1 MNLTQLIQFDLI
13 QFGFTAKDKKDALNK
28 LTDML
33 VEEGIIGNKDEF
45 YKALLGREE
54 LSTTGVGDGIAIPH
68 AKASCF
74 EKAMII
80 YAKSDEGVE
89 WESFDSQ
96 PAKHIFM
103 ICAPANG
110 ADEHLKALA
119 TLSTALMN
127 PEVKGKLDNAT
138 TKEEV
143 KTIFEDFV
151 KSNEKVKEEPKE
163 ESGSEDKKYIIAV
176 TACPTGIAHTFM
188 AAEKIKE
195 AAKEMGLDVKVET
208 NGQIGVENKLTKD
221 DIERAVGIIV
231 AADKK
236 VEIARF
242 DGHPTLFTKVA
253 DGINKPKELIQTVL
267 DGNAAIYHHSGEKS
281 SSESTEGESVGR
293 KIYKYLMEGVSNM
306 LPFVVAGGI
315 LIALS
320 FFWGINAFN
329 PEDPSYNKFAELL
342 FVLGKLAFSMM
353 LPILAGF
360 IGRSIADRPGFIV
373 GMVGGILADPSILG
387 LKSAA
392 WLNYTP
398 SGFLGALVAGFLA
411 GGIIIALRY
420 IFSWI
425 PRSLDG
431 IKPIFLFPVLGSFI
445 MGVLML
451 FVVNAPMAFIMTS
464 FKSFIEALSGGEKV
478 ILGFVVGSMMAIDMG
493 GPINKAAYV
502 TATALVTTS
511 GTAGSD
517 VMAASMVGG
526 MIPPLAIALSAT
538 IYKNLWPETQRG
550 SALVNYVM
558 GFAFITEG
566 AIPFAASNPIRVIPP
581 LFLSSGVAGALS
593 MIFDCRSRA
602 PHGGMFAVLV
612 GAVTNPVMYL
622 LALVIGT
629 VMGAFLLILSLNLGR
644 KKTRNYR
651 LMGFTIGLF
660 MN

>member
-13 QFGFTAKDKKDALNK
+13 QFDFMAKDKKDALNK

-45 YKALLGREE
+45 YKALLEREE

-143 KTIFEDFV
+143 KTIFEYFV
-151 KSNEKVKEEPKE
+151 KSTEEVKKKPKE

-464 FKSFIEALSGGEKV
+464 FKNFIEALSGGEKV

-550 SALVNYVM
+550 SAFVNYVM

-629 VMGAFLLILSLNLGR
+629 VMGAFLLIVSLNLG
-644 KKTRNYR
+644 KKKEN
-651 LMGFTIGLF
+651 
-660 MN
+660 

>member
-151 KSNEKVKEEPKE
+151 KSTEEVKEEPKE

-464 FKSFIEALSGGEKV
+464 FKNFIEALSGGEKV

-644 KKTRNYR
+644 KKEN
-651 LMGFTIGLF
+651 
-660 MN
+660 

>member
-13 QFGFTAKDKKDALNK
+13 QFDFTAKDKKDALNK

-151 KSNEKVKEEPKE
+151 KSTEEVKEKPKE

-208 NGQIGVENKLTKD
+208 NGQIGVENKLIKD

-242 DGHPTLFTKVA
+242 DGYPTLFTKVA
-253 DGINKPKELIQTVL
+253 DGINRPKELIQTVL

-281 SSESTEGESVGR
+281 SSESIEGESVGR

-464 FKSFIEALSGGEKV
+464 FKNFIEALSGGEKV

-644 KKTRNYR
+644 KKEN
-651 LMGFTIGLF
+651 
-660 MN
+660 

>member
-89 WESFDSQ
+89 WESFDAQ

-151 KSNEKVKEEPKE
+151 KSTEKVKEKPKE
-163 ESGSEDKKYIIAV
+163 ENGSEDKKYIIAV

-387 LKSAA
+387 LKSVA

-464 FKSFIEALSGGEKV
+464 FKNFIEALSGGEKV

-612 GAVTNPVMYL
+612 GAVTNPVIYL
-622 LALVIGT
+622 IALVIGT
-629 VMGAFLLILSLNLGR
+629 VMGAFLLIVSLNLG
-644 KKTRNYR
+644 KKKEN
-651 LMGFTIGLF
+651 
-660 MN
+660 

>member
-464 FKSFIEALSGGEKV
+464 FKNFIEALSGGEKV

-493 GPINKAAYV
+493 GPINKAAYI

-622 LALVIGT
+622 IALVIGT

-644 KKTRNYR
+644 KKEN
-651 LMGFTIGLF
+651 
-660 MN
+660 

>member
-33 VEEGIIGNKDEF
+33 VEKSIIGNKDEF
-45 YKALLGREE
+45 YKALLEREE

-151 KSNEKVKEEPKE
+151 KSTEEVKEEPKE
-163 ESGSEDKKYIIAV
+163 ESGSGDKKYIIAV

-267 DGNAAIYHHSGEKS
+267 DGNAAVYHHSGEKR

-387 LKSAA
+387 LKSEA

-464 FKSFIEALSGGEKV
+464 FKNFIEALSGGEKV

-566 AIPFAASNPIRVIPP
+566 AIPFAASNPVRVIPS

-593 MIFDCRSRA
+593 MIFDCRSKA

-644 KKTRNYR
+644 KKES
-651 LMGFTIGLF
+651 
-660 MN
+660 

>member
-13 QFGFTAKDKKDALNK
+13 QFGFMAKDKKDALNK

-89 WESFDSQ
+89 WESFDAQ

-127 PEVKGKLDNAT
+127 PEVKGKLDNAA

-151 KSNEKVKEEPKE
+151 KSTEEVKEKPKE

-464 FKSFIEALSGGEKV
+464 FKNFIEALSGGEKV

-538 IYKNLWPETQRG
+538 IHKKLWPETQRG

-644 KKTRNYR
+644 KKEN
-651 LMGFTIGLF
+651 
-660 MN
+660 

>member
-13 QFGFTAKDKKDALNK
+13 QFGFMAKDKKDALNK

-89 WESFDSQ
+89 WESFDAQ

-103 ICAPANG
+103 ICASANG

-127 PEVKGKLDNAT
+127 HEVKGKLDNAT

-151 KSNEKVKEEPKE
+151 KSTEEVKEKSKE

-464 FKSFIEALSGGEKV
+464 FKNFIEALSGGEKV

-629 VMGAFLLILSLNLGR
+629 VMGAFLLIVSLNLG
-644 KKTRNYR
+644 KKKEN
-651 LMGFTIGLF
+651 
-660 MN
+660 

>member
-13 QFGFTAKDKKDALNK
+13 QFGFMAKDKKDALNK

-127 PEVKGKLDNAT
+127 PEVKGKLDNAA

-151 KSNEKVKEEPKE
+151 KSTEEVKEEPKE

-353 LPILAGF
+353 LPILSGF

-464 FKSFIEALSGGEKV
+464 FKNFIEALSGGEKV

-511 GTAGSD
+511 GTSGSD

-566 AIPFAASNPIRVIPP
+566 AIPFAAGNPIRVIPP

-644 KKTRNYR
+644 KKEN
-651 LMGFTIGLF
+651 
-660 MN
+660 

>member
-1 MNLTQLIQFDLI
+1 MNLTQLIQLDLI
-13 QFGFTAKDKKDALNK
+13 QFGFMAKDKKDALNK

-89 WESFDSQ
+89 WESFDAQ

-151 KSNEKVKEEPKE
+151 KSTEKVKEEPKE

-464 FKSFIEALSGGEKV
+464 FKNFIEALSGGEKV

-538 IYKNLWPETQRG
+538 IHKKLWPETQRG

-602 PHGGMFAVLV
+602 PHGGIFAVLV

-629 VMGAFLLILSLNLGR
+629 VMGAFLLILSLNLG
-644 KKTRNYR
+644 KKKEN
-651 LMGFTIGLF
+651 
-660 MN
+660 

>member
-89 WESFDSQ
+89 WESFDAQ

-151 KSNEKVKEEPKE
+151 KSTEKVKEKPKE
-163 ESGSEDKKYIIAV
+163 ENGSEDKKYIIAV

-464 FKSFIEALSGGEKV
+464 FKNFIEALSGGEKV

-612 GAVTNPVMYL
+612 GAVTNPVIYL
-622 LALVIGT
+622 IALVIGT
-629 VMGAFLLILSLNLGR
+629 VMGAFLLIVSLNLG
-644 KKTRNYR
+644 KKKEN
-651 LMGFTIGLF
+651 
-660 MN
+660 

>member
-1 MNLTQLIQFDLI
+1 MDLTQLIQFDLI
-13 QFGFTAKDKKDALNK
+13 QFGFSATDKKEALNK

-33 VEEGIIGNKDEF
+33 VEKGIIGNKDEF
-45 YKALLGREE
+45 FKALLERES

-80 YAKSDEGVE
+80 YAKSDSGVE
-89 WESFDSQ
+89 WESFDAQ

-127 PEVKGKLDNAT
+127 PDVKGKLDNAA

-151 KSNEKVKEEPKE
+151 KSTEEVKEEPKE
-163 ESGSEDKKYIIAV
+163 ESGSEGKKYIIAV

-208 NGQIGVENKLTKD
+208 NGQIGVENKLTKE
-221 DIERAVGIIV
+221 DIDRAVGIIV

-342 FVLGKLAFSMM
+342 FVLGKLSFSMM

-373 GMVGGILADPSILG
+373 GMVGGILANPSILG
-387 LKSAA
+387 LQSAE
-392 WLNYTP
+392 WLSYTP

-411 GGIIIALRY
+411 GGIIFALRY
-420 IFSWI
+420 AFSWI

-451 FVVNAPMAFIMTS
+451 FVINAPMAFIMTS
-464 FKSFIEALSGGEKV
+464 FRNFIESMSGGEKIV
-478 ILGFVVGSMMAIDMG
+478 LGFVVGSMMAIDMG

-526 MIPPLAIALSAT
+526 MVPPLAIALSAT
-538 IYKNLWPETQRG
+538 VYKNLWPEAQRG

-566 AIPFAASNPIRVIPP
+566 AIPFAASNPLRVIPP

-593 MIFDCRSRA
+593 MIFSCRSKA

-612 GAVTNPVMYL
+612 GAVTNPVMYII
-622 LALVIGT
+622 ALVVGT
-629 VMGAFLLILSLNLGR
+629 VMGAFLLIVSLNLG
-644 KKTRNYR
+644 KKKEN
-651 LMGFTIGLF
+651 
-660 MN
+660 

>member
-110 ADEHLKALA
+110 ADVHLKALA

-127 PEVKGKLDNAT
+127 PEVKGKIDNAT

-151 KSNEKVKEEPKE
+151 KSTEEVKEKPKE

-329 PEDPSYNKFAELL
+329 SEDPSYNKFAELL

-464 FKSFIEALSGGEKV
+464 FKNFIEALSGGEKV

-526 MIPPLAIALSAT
+526 MVPPLAIALSAT

-622 LALVIGT
+622 FALVIGT

-644 KKTRNYR
+644 KKEN
-651 LMGFTIGLF
+651 
-660 MN
+660 

>member
-151 KSNEKVKEEPKE
+151 KSTEEVKEEPKE

-281 SSESTEGESVGR
+281 SSESTEGEGVGR

-464 FKSFIEALSGGEKV
+464 FKNFIEALSGGEKV

-550 SALVNYVM
+550 SAFVNYVM

-644 KKTRNYR
+644 KKEN
-651 LMGFTIGLF
+651 
-660 MN
+660 

>member
-13 QFGFTAKDKKDALNK
+13 KFGFTAKDKKDALNK

-33 VEEGIIGNKDEF
+33 VEKSIIGNKDEF
-45 YKALLGREE
+45 YKALLEREE

-151 KSNEKVKEEPKE
+151 KSTEEVKEEPKE
-163 ESGSEDKKYIIAV
+163 ESGSGDKKYIIAV

-267 DGNAAIYHHSGEKS
+267 DGNAAVYHHSGEKS
-281 SSESTEGESVGR
+281 SSEGTEGESVGR

-387 LKSAA
+387 LKSEA

-420 IFSWI
+420 VFSWI

-464 FKSFIEALSGGEKV
+464 FKNFIEALSGGEKV

-593 MIFDCRSRA
+593 MIFDCRSKA

-644 KKTRNYR
+644 KKEN
-651 LMGFTIGLF
+651 
-660 MN
+660 

>member
-13 QFGFTAKDKKDALNK
+13 QFGFMAKDKKDALNK

-89 WESFDSQ
+89 WESFDAQ

-151 KSNEKVKEEPKE
+151 KSTEEVKEKPKE

-221 DIERAVGIIV
+221 DIERAVGIII

-464 FKSFIEALSGGEKV
+464 FKNFIEALSGGEKV

-629 VMGAFLLILSLNLGR
+629 VMGAFLLILSLNLG
-644 KKTRNYR
+644 KKKEN
-651 LMGFTIGLF
+651 
-660 MN
+660 

>member
-13 QFGFTAKDKKDALNK
+13 QFGFMAKDKKDALNK

-89 WESFDSQ
+89 WESFDAQ

-151 KSNEKVKEEPKE
+151 KSTEEVKEKSKE

-464 FKSFIEALSGGEKV
+464 FKNFIEALSGGEKV

-629 VMGAFLLILSLNLGR
+629 VMGAFLLIVSLNLG
-644 KKTRNYR
+644 KKKEN
-651 LMGFTIGLF
+651 
-660 MN
+660 

>member
-13 QFGFTAKDKKDALNK
+13 QFGFMAKDKKDALNK

-89 WESFDSQ
+89 WESFDAQ

-127 PEVKGKLDNAT
+127 TEVKGKLDNAT

-151 KSNEKVKEEPKE
+151 KSTEEVKEKPKE

-360 IGRSIADRPGFIV
+360 IGRSSADRPGFIV

-451 FVVNAPMAFIMTS
+451 FVVNAPMAFIMTY
-464 FKSFIEALSGGEKV
+464 FKNFIEALSGGEKV

-644 KKTRNYR
+644 KKEN
-651 LMGFTIGLF
+651 
-660 MN
+660 

>member
-163 ESGSEDKKYIIAV
+163 ESGSEGKKYIIAV

-267 DGNAAIYHHSGEKS
+267 DGNAAVYHHSGEKS

-342 FVLGKLAFSMM
+342 FVMGKLAFSMM

-360 IGRSIADRPGFIV
+360 IGRSMADRPGFIV

-464 FKSFIEALSGGEKV
+464 FKNFIEALSGGEKV

-629 VMGAFLLILSLNLGR
+629 VMGAFLLIFSLNLGR
-644 KKTRNYR
+644 KKEN
-651 LMGFTIGLF
+651 
-660 MN
+660 

>member
-151 KSNEKVKEEPKE
+151 KSTEEVKEKPKE

-267 DGNAAIYHHSGEKS
+267 DGNAAIYHHSGEKG

-464 FKSFIEALSGGEKV
+464 FKNFIEALSGGEKV

-644 KKTRNYR
+644 KKEN
-651 LMGFTIGLF
+651 
-660 MN
+660 

>member
-127 PEVKGKLDNAT
+127 PEVTGKLDNAT

-163 ESGSEDKKYIIAV
+163 ESGSEDKKYIVAV

-267 DGNAAIYHHSGEKS
+267 DGNAAVYHHSGEKS

-342 FVLGKLAFSMM
+342 FVMGKLAFSMM

-464 FKSFIEALSGGEKV
+464 FKNFIEALSGGEKV

-629 VMGAFLLILSLNLGR
+629 VMGAFLLIFSLNLGR
-644 KKTRNYR
+644 KKEN
-651 LMGFTIGLF
+651 
-660 MN
+660 

>member
-13 QFGFTAKDKKDALNK
+13 QFGFMAKDKKDALNK

-89 WESFDSQ
+89 WESFDAQ

-151 KSNEKVKEEPKE
+151 KSTEEVKEKPKE

-464 FKSFIEALSGGEKV
+464 FKNFIEALSGGEKV

-550 SALVNYVM
+550 CALVNYVM

-644 KKTRNYR
+644 KKEN
-651 LMGFTIGLF
+651 
-660 MN
+660 

>member
-13 QFGFTAKDKKDALNK
+13 QFVFTAKDKNDALNK

-127 PEVKGKLDNAT
+127 PEVKGKLDNAA

-151 KSNEKVKEEPKE
+151 KSTEEVKEKPKE

-267 DGNAAIYHHSGEKS
+267 DGNAAIYHHSGEKG

-464 FKSFIEALSGGEKV
+464 FKNFIEALSGGEKV

-644 KKTRNYR
+644 KKEN
-651 LMGFTIGLF
+651 
-660 MN
+660 

>member
-13 QFGFTAKDKKDALNK
+13 QFGFMAKDKKDALNK

-89 WESFDSQ
+89 WESFDAQ

-127 PEVKGKLDNAT
+127 PEVKGKLDNAA

-151 KSNEKVKEEPKE
+151 KSTEEVKEKPKE

-464 FKSFIEALSGGEKV
+464 FKNFIEALSGGEKV

-526 MIPPLAIALSAT
+526 MIPPRAIALSAT
-538 IYKNLWPETQRG
+538 IHKKLWPETQRG

-644 KKTRNYR
+644 KKEN
-651 LMGFTIGLF
+651 
-660 MN
+660 

>member
-163 ESGSEDKKYIIAV
+163 ESGSEGKKYIIAV

-221 DIERAVGIIV
+221 DIERAVGIII

-342 FVLGKLAFSMM
+342 FVMGKLAFSMM

-464 FKSFIEALSGGEKV
+464 FKNFIEALSGGEKV

-629 VMGAFLLILSLNLGR
+629 VMGAFLLIFSLNLGR

>member
-151 KSNEKVKEEPKE
+151 KSTEEVKEKPKE

-464 FKSFIEALSGGEKV
+464 FKNFIEALSGGEKV

-550 SALVNYVM
+550 SAFVNYVM

-644 KKTRNYR
+644 KKEN
-651 LMGFTIGLF
+651 
-660 MN
+660 

>member
-1 MNLTQLIQFDLI
+1 M
-13 QFGFTAKDKKDALNK
+13 
-28 LTDML
+28 
-33 VEEGIIGNKDEF
+33 
-45 YKALLGREE
+45 
-54 LSTTGVGDGIAIPH
+54 
-68 AKASCF
+68 
-74 EKAMII
+74 
-80 YAKSDEGVE
+80 
-89 WESFDSQ
+89 
-96 PAKHIFM
+96 
-103 ICAPANG
+103 
-110 ADEHLKALA
+110 
-119 TLSTALMN
+119 
-127 PEVKGKLDNAT
+127 
-138 TKEEV
+138 
-143 KTIFEDFV
+143 
-151 KSNEKVKEEPKE
+151 
-163 ESGSEDKKYIIAV
+163 
-176 TACPTGIAHTFM
+176 
-188 AAEKIKE
+188 
-195 AAKEMGLDVKVET
+195 
-208 NGQIGVENKLTKD
+208 
-221 DIERAVGIIV
+221 
-231 AADKK
+231 
-236 VEIARF
+236 
-242 DGHPTLFTKVA
+242 
-253 DGINKPKELIQTVL
+253 
-267 DGNAAIYHHSGEKS
+267 
-281 SSESTEGESVGR
+281 
-293 KIYKYLMEGVSNM
+293 
-306 LPFVVAGGI
+306 
-315 LIALS
+315 S

-464 FKSFIEALSGGEKV
+464 FKNFIEALSGGEKV

-644 KKTRNYR
+644 KKEN
-651 LMGFTIGLF
+651 
-660 MN
+660 

>member
-13 QFGFTAKDKKDALNK
+13 QFVFTAKDKNDALNK

-151 KSNEKVKEEPKE
+151 KSTEKVKEEPKE
-163 ESGSEDKKYIIAV
+163 ENGSEDKKYIIAV

-464 FKSFIEALSGGEKV
+464 FKNFIEALSGGEKV

-538 IYKNLWPETQRG
+538 IHKKLWPETQRG

-629 VMGAFLLILSLNLGR
+629 VMGAFLLILSLNLG
-644 KKTRNYR
+644 KKKEN
-651 LMGFTIGLF
+651 
-660 MN
+660 

>member
-13 QFGFTAKDKKDALNK
+13 QFGFMAKDKKDALNK

-89 WESFDSQ
+89 WESFDAQ

-151 KSNEKVKEEPKE
+151 KSTEEVKEKPKE

-267 DGNAAIYHHSGEKS
+267 DGNAAVYHHSGEKS

-342 FVLGKLAFSMM
+342 FVMGKLAFSMM

-464 FKSFIEALSGGEKV
+464 FKNFIEALSGGEKV

-538 IYKNLWPETQRG
+538 IHKKLWPETQRG

-629 VMGAFLLILSLNLGR
+629 VMGAFLLILSLNLG
-644 KKTRNYR
+644 KKKEN
-651 LMGFTIGLF
+651 
-660 MN
+660 

>member
-151 KSNEKVKEEPKE
+151 KSTEEVKEKPKE
-163 ESGSEDKKYIIAV
+163 ESGSEDKKYIVAV

-464 FKSFIEALSGGEKV
+464 FKNFIEALSGGEKV

-550 SALVNYVM
+550 SAFVNYVM

-593 MIFDCRSRA
+593 MIFDCRSKA

-629 VMGAFLLILSLNLGR
+629 VMGAFLLILSLNLG
-644 KKTRNYR
+644 KKKEN
-651 LMGFTIGLF
+651 
-660 MN
+660 

>member
-1 MNLTQLIQFDLI
+1 MKLTQLIQFDLI
-13 QFGFTAKDKKDALNK
+13 QFGFTAKDKKEALDK

-33 VEEGIIGNKDEF
+33 VEKGIIGNKDEF
-45 YKALLGREE
+45 FKALLERES
-54 LSTTGVGDGIAIPH
+54 LSTTGVGDGLAIPH

-89 WESFDSQ
+89 WESFDGQ

-127 PEVKGKLDNAT
+127 PDVKGRLDQAV

-143 KTIFEDFV
+143 KAVFEDFV
-151 KSNEKVKEEPKE
+151 KSTEEVKEEPAQPQ
-163 ESGSEDKKYIIAV
+163 SEGGKGKQYIIAV

-208 NGQIGVENKLTKD
+208 NGQIGVENRLTKE
-221 DIERAVGIIV
+221 DIDRAVGIIV

-267 DGNAAIYHHSGEKS
+267 DGKAGVYHHQGEKG
-281 SSESTEGESVGR
+281 SSESAEGESVGR

-329 PEDPSYNKFAELL
+329 PNDPSYNKFAELL
-342 FVLGKLAFSMM
+342 YVLGKLAFSMM

-387 LKSAA
+387 LQSAA
-392 WLNYTP
+392 WFNYTP

-411 GGIIIALRY
+411 GGIIFALRY
-420 IFSWI
+420 AFSWI
-425 PRSLDG
+425 PRSLEG
-431 IKPIFLFPVLGSFI
+431 VKPIFLFPVLGSFI

-451 FVVNAPMAFIMTS
+451 FVVNAPMAGIMTA
-464 FKSFIEALSGGEKV
+464 FRNFIESLSGSGKV

-493 GPINKAAYV
+493 GPINKASYV
-502 TATALVTTS
+502 TATALVTSS
-511 GTAGSD
+511 GTEGSD
-517 VMAASMVGG
+517 VMAAVMLGG
-526 MIPPLAIALSAT
+526 MIPPMAIALSAT
-538 IYKNLWPETQRG
+538 VKKDLWPKAQRG

-558 GFAFITEG
+558 GFSFITEG
-566 AIPFAASNPIRVIPP
+566 AIPFAASNPLRVIPA
-581 LFLSSGVAGALS
+581 LFISSGVAGALS
-593 MIFDCRSRA
+593 MLFDCKSKA

-612 GAVTNPVMYL
+612 GAVSNPVMYL
-622 LALVIGT
+622 LAMVVGT
-629 VMGAFLLILSLNLGR
+629 VLGALLLITFLNIG
-644 KKTRNYR
+644 KKTAETTRE
-651 LMGFTIGLF
+651 
-660 MN
+660 

>member
-13 QFGFTAKDKKDALNK
+13 QFGFTAKDKNDALNK

-151 KSNEKVKEEPKE
+151 KSTEKVKEEPKE
-163 ESGSEDKKYIIAV
+163 ENGSEDKKYIIAV

-451 FVVNAPMAFIMTS
+451 FVVNAPMAFIMIS
-464 FKSFIEALSGGEKV
+464 FKNFIEALSGGEKV

-566 AIPFAASNPIRVIPP
+566 AIPFAASNPIRVIPS

-644 KKTRNYR
+644 KKERKLEIT
-651 LMGFTIGLF
+651 GL
-660 MN
+660 